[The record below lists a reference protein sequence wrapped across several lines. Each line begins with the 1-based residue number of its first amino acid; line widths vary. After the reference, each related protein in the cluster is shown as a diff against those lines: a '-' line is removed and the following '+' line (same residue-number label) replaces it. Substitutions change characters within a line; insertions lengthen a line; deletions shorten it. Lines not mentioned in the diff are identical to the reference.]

1 MDVPLDR
8 PNRAAK
14 GLCQGFHLGPGKACF
29 VVSVVRESAV
39 GRDSLCRNTALNE
52 VVYLGDAGKFGLLWH
67 RRLLFVVRRCALM
80 IEFTKAAVLSA
91 KRDFP
96 AAFSMLFFLLMGT
109 LD

>member
-14 GLCQGFHLGPGKACF
+14 GLCQGFHLGPGMACF

-39 GRDSLCRNTALNE
+39 SGDSLCRNTALNE

-67 RRLLFVVRRCALM
+67 RRLL
-80 IEFTKAAVLSA
+80 EGSAAVRSDDKIHQSGGPRL
-91 KRDFP
+91 KVCP
-96 AAFSMLFFLLMGT
+96 PLFLCSFFF
-109 LD
+109 

>member
-39 GRDSLCRNTALNE
+39 GRYCLCRNTALNE
-52 VVYLGDAGKFGLLWH
+52 VVYLGDPGKFGLLWH
-67 RRLLFVVRRCALM
+67 RRLLLGS
-80 IEFTKAAVLSA
+80 AAVRSDDKIHQSGGFRA
-91 KRDFP
+91 NGTVP
-96 AAFSMLFFLLMGT
+96 PLFLCPFFWCVL
-109 LD
+109 

>member
-39 GRDSLCRNTALNE
+39 GRYCLCRNAALNE
-52 VVYLGDAGKFGLLWH
+52 VVYLRDAGKFGLLWH

-80 IEFTKAAVLSA
+80 IEFTKAAGS
-91 KRDFP
+91 RGQTE
-96 AAFSMLFFLLMGT
+96 LFRRFFYALFLVGT